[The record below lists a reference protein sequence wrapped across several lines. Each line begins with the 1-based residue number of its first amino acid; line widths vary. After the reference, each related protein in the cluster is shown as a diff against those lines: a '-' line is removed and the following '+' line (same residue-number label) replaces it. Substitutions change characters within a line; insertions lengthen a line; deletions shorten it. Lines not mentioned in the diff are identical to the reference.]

1 MVQKFAAIA
10 AVMISLISVFAGVSV
25 MSGDVSAEDSAF
37 VSGPVE
43 SESFFLIPFL
53 SFDFCSVTSDD
64 VSSCH
69 FTDISCSHSSEFF
82 FVLFDVES
90 AVFDIDYSESNY
102 IDHVVA
108 TDYSGPEPVSLDVS
122 FEHVQR
128 GSGPSFTGLYRLS
141 VDIPDSSFSVLE
153 FYKDGFNSPTL
164 TIYSYRFSESDF
176 VLDFDGS
183 PSFSLYW
190 ADSNVSTFPTDL
202 VGWDDYS
209 PIYLWFDMNT
219 MGVLPGFD
227 IEYTVRFGS
236 MSVSLSLLPLDSGAT
251 FSFYDESVFIN
262 SVCDILGLDNDNRP
276 NIAFYCPY
284 SDFNIEFTNVGSEAS
299 DPENPEPVDP
309 NPNNPEK
316 PTPSGDAPVADSEII
331 GIPGTLFWIAA
342 GLLLLVIVL
351 AVCGRAGG
359 RRR

>member
-1 MVQKFAAIA
+1 MVQKLAAIA
-10 AVMISLISVFAGVSV
+10 AVMISLISVLAGVSV
-25 MSGDVSAEDSAF
+25 ISGDVSAEDSEF

-53 SFDFCSVTSDD
+53 SSDFCSVTSDD

-69 FTDISCSHSSEFF
+69 FTDISCSHTSEFF
-82 FVLFDVES
+82 FVFFDVES
-90 AVFDIDYSESNY
+90 AVFDIDYTESGY
-102 IDHVVA
+102 IDRVVA
-108 TDYSGPEPVSLDVS
+108 MDYSGSEPVSLDVP

-128 GSGPSFTGLYRLS
+128 GSGSSFTGMYRLS

-153 FYKDGFNSPTL
+153 FYKDGFDTPTL
-164 TIYSYRFSESDF
+164 TIYGYRFYESDF
-176 VLDFDGS
+176 VLDFEGS
-183 PSFSLYW
+183 SSFSLYS
-190 ADSNVSTFPTDL
+190 ANGDVSPFPTDF
-202 VGWDDYS
+202 VGWNDYS

-236 MSVSLSLLPLDSGAT
+236 MFVSLSLLPLESGAT
-251 FSFYDESVFIN
+251 FSFYDESVFID
-262 SVCDILGLDNDNRP
+262 SACDILGLDNDNRP

-284 SDFNIEFTNVGSEAS
+284 SDFNIEFTNVGSDIS
-299 DPENPEPVDP
+299 DSEDPEPVDP
-309 NPNNPEK
+309 EPDD
-316 PTPSGDAPVADSEII
+316 PTLSGDVPVADSEII

-351 AVCGRAGG
+351 AVCSRAGG